1 MIKAATIPMHMQM
14 EGRSWVGEKKKK
26 NEVLLKEQTMHEIDV
41 STLAKKKK
49 KNQNENTNISPYGC
63 IKIIPEYLHVV
74 LISSLLDLGF
84 QKALSL

>member
-49 KNQNENTNISPYGC
+49 KK
-63 IKIIPEYLHVV
+63 IKMKTQTYLHMAV
-74 LISSLLDLGF
+74 
-84 QKALSL
+84 

>member
-41 STLAKKKK
+41 SMLAKKKK
-49 KNQNENTNISPYGC
+49 K
-63 IKIIPEYLHVV
+63 IKMKTQTYLHMAV
-74 LISSLLDLGF
+74 
-84 QKALSL
+84 